1 MVVTAQDL
9 RAASI
14 DLPLFVGGAALTRK
28 FTATRI
34 APEYGG
40 LTLYA
45 RDAMEGL
52 DLANQLFSAVTRD
65 GLVERVR
72 AEQAAL
78 AVGTPTGGESAR
90 PVQAPERPRA
100 RLERIPVPTPP
111 DLESHL
117 LRDVPL
123 THIYPY
129 LNLQML
135 YGKHLGLRGLVERLL
150 ASRDPK
156 ALELHE
162 TVERLKHDAV
172 TQRLLRAHGVY
183 RWYRARAAGEAVI
196 VFDPAG
202 RALAR
207 FEFTRQTEGE
217 RLCIADY
224 VRNAVEVCLTLS
236 DATCREGGRVAP
248 ERTIGE

>member
-1 MVVTAQDL
+1 SGLLVKSAQQMVVTAQDL

-65 GLVERVR
+65 GLVERG
-72 AEQAAL
+72 L
-78 AVGTPTGGESAR
+78 A
-90 PVQAPERPRA
+90 
-100 RLERIPVPTPP
+100 
-111 DLESHL
+111 
-117 LRDVPL
+117 
-123 THIYPY
+123 
-129 LNLQML
+129 
-135 YGKHLGLRGLVERLL
+135 ERLL

-172 TQRLLRAHGVY
+172 TERLLRAHGVY
-183 RWYRARAAGEAVI
+183 RWYRARAAGDAVI

-202 RALAR
+202 RELAR
-207 FEFTRQTEGE
+207 FEFPRQTDGE
-217 RLCIADY
+217 RLCLADY
-224 VRNAVEVCLTLS
+224 VRDDVDDS
-236 DATCREGGRVAP
+236 
-248 ERTIGE
+248 I